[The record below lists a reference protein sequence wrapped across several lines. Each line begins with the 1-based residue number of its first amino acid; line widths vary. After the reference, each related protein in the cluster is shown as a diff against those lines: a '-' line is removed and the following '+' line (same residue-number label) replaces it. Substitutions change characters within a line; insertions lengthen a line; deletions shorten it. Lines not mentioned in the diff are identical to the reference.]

1 MPIMIADQMRVFLDL
16 IRNLAISAN
25 GIGIANFFRIGEI
38 FKPFGIEG
46 HRFS

>member
-1 MPIMIADQMRVFLDL
+1 MVAGQMRVFLDFTQH
-16 IRNLAISAN
+16 LALSAN